1 MVTGAGR
8 GLGASIAR
16 SLAEGGARVFV
27 NDIDGDLATRTVFEI
42 EEMGGEASALTGDVS
57 SAVSVDELVGHVV
70 DREGR
75 IDWLVNNVASY
86 VRHLGPFWETDPEEF
101 ERILR
106 LTLTTTFLCSRAVA
120 PHMVEQ
126 RSGRIVNIASQAAFS
141 YVPWQGPHYHAAKAG
156 VVHLTRTMA
165 VELAPHGVTVNAMS
179 PTAIEREGDHEEGSA
194 VRDAER
200 EAIIDH
206 IPLGRL
212 ARAEEAVAAV
222 AFLLSDEASFVT
234 GETLVVNGGVLGYGI
249 RPPGGSVL

>member
-16 SLAEGGARVFV
+16 SLADGGARVFV
-27 NDIDGDLATRTVFEI
+27 NDIDRDLAARTVSEI
-42 EEMGGEASALTGDVS
+42 EERGGEAIALTGDVS
-57 SAVSVDELVGHVV
+57 SSVSVDELVGHVI

-86 VRHLGPFWETDPEEF
+86 VRHAGSFWETDPEEW

-106 LTLTTTFLCSRAVA
+106 LTLTTTFLCSRAAA
-120 PHMVEQ
+120 PHMVQ
-126 RSGRIVNIASQAAFS
+126 RQSGRIVNIASQAAFS

-179 PTAIEREGDHEEGSA
+179 PTAIEREGDHEGSA

-200 EAIIDH
+200 GAIIDH

-222 AFLLSDEASFVT
+222 AFLLSDQASFVT

-249 RPPGGSVL
+249 RPPGGPVP

>member
-16 SLAEGGARVFV
+16 SLADGGARVFV
-27 NDIDGDLATRTVFEI
+27 NDIDGDLAARTVSEI
-42 EEMGGEASALTGDVS
+42 EETGGEATALTGDVS
-57 SAVSVDELVGHVV
+57 SAVSVDALVGHVV

-86 VRHLGPFWETDPEEF
+86 VRHVGPFWETDPEEW

-106 LTLTTTFLCSRAVA
+106 LTLTTTFLCSRAAA
-120 PHMVEQ
+120 PHMVE
-126 RSGRIVNIASQAAFS
+126 RRFGRIVNIASQAAFG

-179 PTAIEREGDHEEGSA
+179 PTAIEREPGDTGSA
-194 VRDAER
+194 VRDGER
-200 EAIIDH
+200 QEIIAH
-206 IPLGRL
+206 IPVGRL

-222 AFLLSDEASFVT
+222 TFLLSDQASFVT
-234 GETLVVNGGVLGYGI
+234 GETLRVNGGVLGYGI
-249 RPPGGSVL
+249 RPPGGSRP